1 LEKED
6 IFGDAY
12 EYLLE
17 QFADETKK
25 SGGNFFTPR
34 EVVKLL
40 VSIVEPKEKMSICDP
55 TCGSGGMLIESRR
68 YVRRAGGNPRNLIPK
83 SIRITSGI

>member
-6 IFGDAY
+6 IFWDAY

-17 QFADETKK
+17 QFADDTKK
-25 SGGNFFTPR
+25 SGGNFFTPK

-40 VSIVEPKEKMSICDP
+40 VRIVDPKERMNICDP
-55 TCGSGGMLIESRR
+55 TCGSGGMLIES
-68 YVRRAGGNPRNLIPK
+68 
-83 SIRITSGI
+83 

>member
-25 SGGNFFTPR
+25 SGGNFFTPG
-34 EVVKLL
+34 EVVRLL
-40 VSIVEPKEKMSICDP
+40 VNIVEPKEKMS
-55 TCGSGGMLIESRR
+55 E
-68 YVRRAGGNPRNLIPK
+68 
-83 SIRITSGI
+83 